1 MRLQTI
7 IEYYKRVMK
16 PGFNCAEYA
25 QICAEEVFH
34 VIGEYGYLS
43 HDDETMPEYLNR
55 VFLDMPL
62 SECNAWITDF
72 NKGKNQ
78 NV

>member
-1 MRLQTI
+1 MKLETI
-7 IEYYKRVMK
+7 TQYYKKVMK
-16 PGFNCAEYA
+16 PGFDCDEYA

-55 VFLDMPL
+55 VFLNMPL

-72 NKGKNQ
+72 NKGQK
-78 NV
+78 